1 MRPLFKVIIAVFII
15 LIALAVASQVR
26 GSGVEVGSTKYTDP
40 LVTISIAPKT
50 YTPADHKGTWVSVV
64 NYLMTHEKWYDIH
77 DNEMYHQ
84 GFALNDESCTLAY
97 NHTNGTLTMTINKL
111 TDDSVNIIGKG
122 EVVRTEK
129 SKELSIL
136 TLVSINQDTMPD
148 LAVMQHVVLNSL
160 ATEQIATTVVF
171 SVIPQVRLHP
181 LRHKREIKMQLDYM
195 REWALWEVHIM
206 DRLGFKMVIPP
217 KKEKM

>member
-1 MRPLFKVIIAVFII
+1 MRPLFKIIIAVFIV

-26 GSGVEVGSTKYTDP
+26 GEDKPILPTLILPSE
-40 LVTISIAPKT
+40 APKT
-50 YTPADHKGTWVSVV
+50 YIPADHKGTWVSLV

-77 DNEMYHQ
+77 DNEVYHQ
-84 GFALNDESCTLAY
+84 GFALYDESCTLAY

-111 TDDSVNIIGKG
+111 TNDSVNIIGKG
-122 EVVRTEK
+122 KAVRTEK

-136 TLVSINQDTMPD
+136 TMISINQDTMPD
-148 LAVMQHVVLNSL
+148 LAVMQHVVLDSL
-160 ATEQIATTVVF
+160 ATKQIGTSVVF

-206 DRLGFKMVIPP
+206 ERLGFEMIIP
-217 KKEKM
+217 KKKEDI